1 MREGSGEE
9 SSYPLYP
16 LSCDNASTCMLGGKF
31 LLLLRKLPFRR
42 APNARG
48 PRPRHRV
55 VQAVA
60 VVLEGSHSKSPEF
73 WELESFIPLLPKKRR
88 TLDSLLK
95 KDKNKIHLMLTETA
109 NHIQQNAVP
118 LSIVYLYIYS
128 NTVFEIKF
136 ESIAFLHFCKANGR
150 ASIFLFMSC
159 PPYARHDKWY
169 SGMHIN
175 YLLLPM

>member
-1 MREGSGEE
+1 MLIAEADRCICCAGLLLMGRRPNVSPELSEQTVGDSTEMLSSEKIRLLVMREGSGEE

-60 VVLEGSHSKSPEF
+60 VVLEGSHSKSAEF

-95 KDKNKIHLMLTETA
+95 RQK
-109 NHIQQNAVP
+109 QNSLDADRDRKPHSAKRLCFSV
-118 LSIVYLYIYS
+118 LSTS
-128 NTVFEIKF
+128 
-136 ESIAFLHFCKANGR
+136 
-150 ASIFLFMSC
+150 SIF
-159 PPYARHDKWY
+159 
-169 SGMHIN
+169 
-175 YLLLPM
+175 